1 MARESILLTAWR
13 LNRRIPILIVGLI
26 LLNIAAYVVMSNVVA
41 PRLDALERR
50 YIERQSQ
57 VREVRLT
64 GQTGAAAGSPRE
76 IYRRGVE
83 DLGQFRTAIPPRTEF
98 TALIGEVFSLAGK
111 AGLSIDRIGYDPKE
125 VAGQELL
132 RYTLDFSV
140 SGDYGQIKRFVYSL
154 EQSDRLI
161 AIEEL
166 SLSGG
171 EGKSKEGDVN
181 LRVRLTTYFKTD
193 IP

>member
-98 TALIGEVFSLAGK
+98 TALIGEIFSLAGK

>member
-13 LNRRIPILIVGLI
+13 LNRRIPILIGGLI
-26 LLNIAAYVVMSNVVA
+26 LLNIAAYALMSNVVA

-50 YIERQSQ
+50 YIKLQSH
-57 VREVRLT
+57 VRELRLT
-64 GQTGAAAGSPRE
+64 GETGAAEGSPRE
-76 IYRRGVE
+76 IHRRGE
-83 DLGQFRTAIPPRTEF
+83 ENLGQFRAAIPSRTDF
-98 TALIGEVFSLAGK
+98 TALIGEISSLAEK
-111 AGLSIDRIGYDPKE
+111 AGLSIDRIGYDPTE
-125 VAGQELL
+125 IAGRELL
-132 RYTLDFSV
+132 RYTLNFSV

-171 EGKSKEGDVN
+171 GESKEGKVN
-181 LRVRLTTYFKTD
+181 LRVRLSTYFKTD

>member
-98 TALIGEVFSLAGK
+98 TALIGEIFSLAGK

-125 VAGQELL
+125 VAGQGLL